1 MSFTAAISVKL
12 MVVMQRMSGIH
23 INGTAL
29 PQVLSGGAA
38 EEAPLGGGKAVD
50 ILAVKNGKRIAFE
63 IETGKSDAAANVQ
76 KCLDGGIDKVVV
88 VATSLHTYKRLSF
101 LLAGNPQVIL
111 SMGIDALHVFGD

>member
-38 EEAPLGGGKAVD
+38 AKQPSFANIAARNFTWIVISFGKAP
-50 ILAVKNGKRIAFE
+50 K
-63 IETGKSDAAANVQ
+63 
-76 KCLDGGIDKVVV
+76 
-88 VATSLHTYKRLSF
+88 
-101 LLAGNPQVIL
+101 
-111 SMGIDALHVFGD
+111 